1 MAFSCVCVFRAH
13 VYIRCMCIRIC
24 EAKRAGQCNLSAGS
38 LSTWRV
44 DKGGDR
50 HTDVKTDQISFSRRN
65 AVKGNGVAA
74 SPPGIST
81 PKKHGEMKG
90 DMEICSDTAVS
101 LHLQHWFML
110 ARTHTRTFP
119 QVFTLT
125 QYMCTLTNTSQ
136 SPPPLQHHIPLRLCY
151 WFALCSDSAYYS
163 SPTFSLSARAHVV
176 VVVVSRRLKI
186 F

>member
-1 MAFSCVCVFRAH
+1 
-13 VYIRCMCIRIC
+13 MCIR

-38 LSTWRV
+38 LSTWRA

-74 SPPGIST
+74 SLPGIST

-101 LHLQHWFML
+101 PQTHGHERTMIYVG
-110 ARTHTRTFP
+110 THTYAHFP
-119 QVFTLT
+119 TGFHT
-125 QYMCTLTNTSQ
+125 
-136 SPPPLQHHIPLRLCY
+136 
-151 WFALCSDSAYYS
+151 
-163 SPTFSLSARAHVV
+163 
-176 VVVVSRRLKI
+176 
-186 F
+186 